1 MIGLWLLVD
10 MVHPSCLH
18 KHILDPAIV
27 AHLNPSLRVIRLK
40 HPVSG
45 ELFAHAIH
53 QPLSGKRFAAGD
65 AAKYLIFTQ
74 HPRCPPDLRVVDKT
88 RSTGDDLLRT
98 GRFAQPALNTIPFR
112 KIKLRQFSAIGQRG

>member
-1 MIGLWLLVD
+1 MNTEVTIYYLTVLLGFYRTKCPMVQHYDVIYPMIGLWLLVD

-53 QPLSGKRFAAGD
+53 QPLGGKRFAAGD
-65 AAKYLIFTQ
+65 AAEYLVLIQ
-74 HPRCPPDLRVVDKT
+74 YSRCPPD
-88 RSTGDDLLRT
+88 
-98 GRFAQPALNTIPFR
+98 
-112 KIKLRQFSAIGQRG
+112 IGVSGS